1 MCVVVSV
8 TKTPVSSKVLAVP
21 HSIRLELFHCGHSA
35 ICFPEAF
42 DSTICR
48 SHVQLRIV
56 DPAGGATTTLWST
69 GVERLWRMATV
80 IQVWIAIKLMR
91 LEVQWEP
98 GGGGSSQWHAPVRVP
113 HSSAFSS
120 GRISFAQHVR
130 RLWRWHHFYII
141 SPRAILFLAS
151 IQSAARAL
159 LSGKD
164 LVQMSTA
171 ELPRGLD
178 GTVILFRGRVP
189 QACCPVLF
197 HPSIKRLL
205 LLGPVLWGTG
215 VSLAEEQ

>member
-1 MCVVVSV
+1 
-8 TKTPVSSKVLAVP
+8 
-21 HSIRLELFHCGHSA
+21 
-35 ICFPEAF
+35 
-42 DSTICR
+42 
-48 SHVQLRIV
+48 
-56 DPAGGATTTLWST
+56 
-69 GVERLWRMATV
+69 
-80 IQVWIAIKLMR
+80 MR
-91 LEVQWEP
+91 LQVQWEP
-98 GGGGSSQWHAPVRVP
+98 GGGGSSQWHALVRVP
-113 HSSAFSS
+113 HSSALS
-120 GRISFAQHVR
+120 GGHISFAQHVR

-205 LLGPVLWGTG
+205 SLGPVLWGTG